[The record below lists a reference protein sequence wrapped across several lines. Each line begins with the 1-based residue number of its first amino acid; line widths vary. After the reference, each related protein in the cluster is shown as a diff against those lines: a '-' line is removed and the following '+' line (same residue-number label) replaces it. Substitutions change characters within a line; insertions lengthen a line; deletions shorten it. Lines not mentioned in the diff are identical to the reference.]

1 MKTVCVAL
9 SMLLVSSLAYAAV
22 VPDFQGHYERYN
34 NDQLDTDTAFID
46 LIKVGSNT
54 YELSGTSV
62 WVGDSSSGLVNF
74 GEIDGVVTL
83 KGNQIDY
90 DVDGCTLQILLE
102 QDTLVVSKDNGC
114 GGLNVT
120 FNGTYVRTPENQ

>member
-46 LIKVGSNT
+46 LTKVGSNT

-90 DVDGCTLQILLE
+90 DVDGCTLQILFE
-102 QDTLVVSKDNGC
+102 QDTLIVSKDNGC

-120 FNGTYVRTPENQ
+120 FNGTYVRTPESQ

>member
-1 MKTVCVAL
+1 
-9 SMLLVSSLAYAAV
+9 MLLISSLVYAAV
-22 VPDFQGHYERYN
+22 VPGFQGHYERYN

-46 LIKVGSNT
+46 LTKVGSNT

-90 DVDGCTLQILLE
+90 DVDGFTLQILLE

-114 GGLNVT
+114 GG
-120 FNGTYVRTPENQ
+120 

>member
-9 SMLLVSSLAYAAV
+9 SILFISSLAYAAV
-22 VPDFQGHYERYN
+22 VPSFQGHYERYN
-34 NDQLDTDTAFID
+34 HDQLDTETAFID
-46 LIKVGSNT
+46 LTKVGSNK

-83 KGNQIDY
+83 TGNQIDY
-90 DVDGCTLQILLE
+90 DVDGCTLQIVLE
-102 QDTLVVSKDNGC
+102 QDTLVVSKDYGC

-120 FNGTYVRTPENQ
+120 FNGTYVRTSNSQ

>member
-1 MKTVCVAL
+1 MKTVCIAL
-9 SMLLVSSLAYAAV
+9 SMLLVSSFASAAS
-22 VPDFQGHYERYN
+22 VPSFEGHYERYH

-46 LIKVGSNT
+46 LTKADSNT

-74 GEIDGVVTL
+74 GEIDGVATL

-90 DVDGCTLQILLE
+90 DADGCTLRILLDQE
-102 QDTLVVSKDNGC
+102 TLVVSQDNGC
-114 GGLNVT
+114 GGLNVS
-120 FNGTYVRTPENQ
+120 FNGTYLRISESQ

>member
-1 MKTVCVAL
+1 
-9 SMLLVSSLAYAAV
+9 MLLVSSLAYAAV
-22 VPDFQGHYERYN
+22 VPGFQGHYERYN

-46 LIKVGSNT
+46 LTKVGSNT

-62 WVGDSSSGLVNF
+62 WIGDSSSGLVNF
-74 GEIDGVVTL
+74 GEIDGVITL

-114 GGLNVT
+114 GGCSGIVNLVT
-120 FNGTYVRTPENQ
+120 

>member
-1 MKTVCVAL
+1 
-9 SMLLVSSLAYAAV
+9 MLLISSLAYAAV
-22 VPDFQGHYERYN
+22 VPGFQGHYERYN

-46 LIKVGSNT
+46 LTKVGSNT

-90 DVDGCTLQILLE
+90 DVDGCTLQILLD

-120 FNGTYVRTPENQ
+120 FNGTYVRTSDSQ

>member
-9 SMLLVSSLAYAAV
+9 SMLLISSLAYAAV

-46 LIKVGSNT
+46 LTKLGSNI

-62 WVGDSSSGLVNF
+62 WVGDSSSSLVNF
-74 GEIDGVVTL
+74 GEIDGIVTL

-120 FNGTYVRTPENQ
+120 FNGTYVRTPESQ

>member
-34 NDQLDTDTAFID
+34 NDQLDADTAFID
-46 LIKVGSNT
+46 LTMVGSNT

-74 GEIDGVVTL
+74 GEIDGVVML

>member
-1 MKTVCVAL
+1 
-9 SMLLVSSLAYAAV
+9 MLLVSSLAYAAV

-34 NDQLDTDTAFID
+34 NDQLDADTAFID
-46 LIKVGSNT
+46 LTMVGSNT

-74 GEIDGVVTL
+74 GEIDGVVML

>member
-1 MKTVCVAL
+1 
-9 SMLLVSSLAYAAV
+9 MLLVSSLAYAAV

-46 LIKVGSNT
+46 LTKVGSNT

-90 DVDGCTLQILLE
+90 DVDGCTLQILFE
-102 QDTLVVSKDNGC
+102 QDTLIVSKDNGC

-120 FNGTYVRTPENQ
+120 FNGTYVRTPESQ

>member
-9 SMLLVSSLAYAAV
+9 SLLLISSFANAEI
-22 VPDFQGHYERYN
+22 VPGFQGHYERYH

-46 LIKVGSNT
+46 LTKVDSNT

-62 WVGDSSSGLVNF
+62 WVGDPSSGLVNL
-74 GEIDGVVTL
+74 GEIAGVVRL

-90 DVDGCTLQILLE
+90 GVDGCTLKIVLD
-102 QDTLVVSKDNGC
+102 QDTLVVSKDKGC
-114 GGLNVT
+114 GGLNVS
-120 FNGTYVRTPENQ
+120 FNGTYLKTSESQ

>member
-46 LIKVGSNT
+46 LTKVGSNT

-90 DVDGCTLQILLE
+90 DVDGCTLQVLFD

-120 FNGTYVRTPENQ
+120 FNGTYVRISEGQ